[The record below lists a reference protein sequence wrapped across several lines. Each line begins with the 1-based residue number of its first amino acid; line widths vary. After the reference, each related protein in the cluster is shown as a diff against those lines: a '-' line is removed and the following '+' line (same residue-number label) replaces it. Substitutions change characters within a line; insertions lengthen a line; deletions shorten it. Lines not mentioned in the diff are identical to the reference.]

1 MRKDVV
7 LQFLKVPEEED
18 EASFARHNRA
28 LKVEFQK
35 TKPNCALVAE
45 LMKLS
50 FEMRRNRIISE
61 SIPLAEILLSY
72 PFLRC
77 PEEVFLLICLLYDA
91 LMTIT
96 IIRL

>member
-7 LQFLKVPEEED
+7 LQFLKVPEGED
-18 EASFARHNRA
+18 EGSFARHNRA

-35 TKPNCALVAE
+35 IKPNRALVAE

-61 SIPLAEILLSY
+61 SIPLSEILSSY

-77 PEEVFLLICLLYDA
+77 PEEVFLLICLLYDV
-91 LMTIT
+91 LMIIT
-96 IIRL
+96 LL

>member
-7 LQFLKVPEEED
+7 LQFLKVSEGED

-35 TKPNCALVAE
+35 TKPNRALVAE

-50 FEMRRNRIISE
+50 IEMRCNRIIRE

-77 PEEVFLLICLLYDA
+77 PEKIFLLICLLYGV
-91 LMTIT
+91 LMIIT
-96 IIRL
+96 LL